1 MPLAAQCGQSVAA
14 GAGANR
20 PSALLVNPDVRS
32 VAAGWLLLALS
43 ALALSTL
50 CAVLLIAA
58 RTPLFG
64 AVATSGELFG
74 RALVLHVSLAVV
86 IWFLAC
92 AAGFWTL
99 AAGVTASPLRWA
111 VLVLAAA
118 GLAAMVAP
126 LFLGAAAP
134 VLANYVPVLNHPV
147 FLTGLSL
154 FLSAV
159 ALCGAA
165 SLRGMTSRLK
175 EGPVWRLGALL
186 SLLAAAVAL
195 GALITSIALGQ
206 LPPGQ
211 IEFEA
216 LAWGPGH
223 VLQFVHVLLLMSV
236 WTVLGEQVLG
246 QPVAP
251 RRWLVGFLLLATVPV
266 LAVPVIYLNYPINGP
281 DFRRAFT
288 LLMALGCW
296 PAPALLALRL
306 LLQLKRAGRLIW
318 TSPQAPALLLS
329 TLLFLLGCVL
339 GAMIRNDT
347 TMVPAHYH
355 GTVGAVTLAYMA
367 LGYQLLPAFGRA
379 SNQGRLVRWQPVLY
393 GSGLM
398 VLALALAWSGWL
410 GVPRKTLH
418 VDVIVQYPAYFAA
431 MSLAGLGGLLAI
443 SGAALFVM
451 NILRSLRAKPLR
463 AALRGDRRDVRWQAI
478 ALTAG
483 LTVVL
488 GTMLA
493 YWPADSGG
501 VVTAQG
507 ADLRQDAVGSGTQKN
522 RQEID
527 RLFAKGV
534 ALLNSRQ
541 YEAAAS
547 QLHRVLELAPKMP
560 EAHVNM
566 GFALLGLQRY
576 DMAKTSFENATELRR
591 DQLNAYFGLAV
602 ALEGLQDLQGALGAM
617 RSYVH
622 LSKVDDPYVRKANAA
637 IWEWEEELKK
647 VGSAATVR
655 VDKELPVNEKRV
667 GASPIPE
674 KETSNALHVK

>member
-1 MPLAAQCGQSVAA
+1 MPLAAPSGQSGFC
-14 GAGANR
+14 GAGTDR
-20 PSALLVNPDVRS
+20 PSALAVRPDVRG
-32 VAAGWLLLALS
+32 VAAGWLLLALM

-92 AAGFWTL
+92 AAGFWTM
-99 AAGVTASPLRWA
+99 AAGVVSSPLRWA
-111 VLVLAAA
+111 VLALAAA

-126 LFLGAAAP
+126 LFLGTAAP
-134 VLANYVPVLNHPV
+134 VLANYVPVLDHPV

-154 FLSAV
+154 FLAAV
-159 ALCGAA
+159 VLCGAA
-165 SLRGMTSRLK
+165 SLPAMVHRLK
-175 EGPVWRLGALL
+175 EGPIWRLGALL
-186 SLLAAAVAL
+186 SLLVAAVAL
-195 GALITSIALGQ
+195 GALITSIAKAQ
-206 LPPGQ
+206 LPASPAA
-211 IEFEA
+211 FEV

-223 VLQFVHVLLLMSV
+223 VLQFLHVVLLMSV

-246 QPVAP
+246 QSAAP
-251 RRWLVGFLLLATVPV
+251 RRWLTGLLLLAAAPV
-266 LAVPVIYLNYPINGP
+266 LAVPVIYFTYPIDSP

-288 LLMALGCW
+288 LLMALGVW
-296 PAPALLALRL
+296 PAAALLALRL
-306 LLQLKRAGRLIW
+306 LLQFKRAGRAVW
-318 TSPQAPALLLS
+318 SAPQAPALLMS
-329 TLLFLLGCVL
+329 ILLFLLGCVL
-339 GAMIRNDT
+339 GTMIRNDT

-367 LGYQLLPAFGRA
+367 LGYQLLPAFGVLG
-379 SNQGRLVRWQPVLY
+379 NQGRLVRWQPVLY

-418 VDVIVQYPAYFAA
+418 VDVIVQYPAYFSA
-431 MSLAGLGGLLAI
+431 MSLTGLGGFLAI

-451 NILRSLRAKPLR
+451 NILRSLRAKARRTPMR
-463 AALRGDRRDVRWQAI
+463 PDRRRDVRWSAI
-478 ALTAG
+478 ALTAA
-483 LTVVL
+483 LTVTL
-488 GTMLA
+488 GTLLA
-493 YWPADSGG
+493 YWPTDSGD

-507 ADLRQDAVGSGTQKN
+507 ANLHKVATGPATQKGKS
-522 RQEID
+522 EID
-527 RLFAKGV
+527 SLFTQGV
-534 ALLNSRQ
+534 TLLNARQ
-541 YEAAAS
+541 YEAAAG

-576 DMAKTSFENATELRR
+576 DMARTSFENATALKR

-602 ALEGLQDLQGALGAM
+602 ALEGLRDLPGALGAM

-622 LSKVDDPYVRKANAA
+622 LSKTDDPYLRKANAA

-647 VGSAATVR
+647 SASVAAVLTS
-655 VDKELPVNEKRV
+655 KPLPANEKTPDARPITENK
-667 GASPIPE
+667 SP
-674 KETSNALHVK
+674 